1 MTFLRI
7 IFILAAFMTLG
18 SALMVVSAR
27 KIMHAALWL
36 ILSLFGVAV
45 LFALMQSRFIAIVQV
60 IVYVGAIAIL
70 IIFGLMLTRRPVSDE
85 ESQFNSYSGYGALV
99 VLIFFVLLVYSL
111 TSWPGFNL
119 TEQSIA
125 SSGEDLVQLGQAFVD
140 PMGFLI
146 PFEAASVLLLAAMLG
161 AIFVAASRKRGE

>member
-18 SALMVVSAR
+18 SAVMVVSAR

-36 ILSLFGVAV
+36 ILSLLGVAV
-45 LFALMQSRFIAIVQV
+45 LFALMQSRFITIVQV

-70 IIFGLMLTRRPVSDE
+70 IIFGLMLTRRPASDE
-85 ESQFNSYSGYGALV
+85 ETQFNPYWGFAVLV
-99 VLIFFVLLVYSL
+99 AVIFYVFLIFSL
-111 TSWPGFNL
+111 TSWPGFNF
-119 TEQSIA
+119 TEQAVA
-125 SSGEDLVQLGQAFVD
+125 STGEDLVQLGQAFVD